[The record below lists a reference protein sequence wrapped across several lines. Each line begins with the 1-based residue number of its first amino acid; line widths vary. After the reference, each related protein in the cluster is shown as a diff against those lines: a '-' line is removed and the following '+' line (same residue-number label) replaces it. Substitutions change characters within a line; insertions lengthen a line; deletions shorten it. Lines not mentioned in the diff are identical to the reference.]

1 MTSNRCIPI
10 KNTLGLK
17 CSRVLCVR
25 VIHLFSVV
33 FYEVRALHK
42 FDTKRVINET
52 PMKWLSVFNKTT
64 SCSDRDSCILTGYI
78 PYPRTGVARDFT
90 RALKVNCILL
100 SKRLCIRYEA
110 QCTRQTCSEICLARS
125 LLVCKG
131 GLTCCIR
138 LL

>member
-1 MTSNRCIPI
+1 MQSEERKKERKKKERKKEKKKKKKIGRHPVFVTSNRCIPI

-78 PYPRTGVARDFT
+78 PPPAPASRGILP
-90 RALKVNCILL
+90 AL
-100 SKRLCIRYEA
+100 
-110 QCTRQTCSEICLARS
+110 
-125 LLVCKG
+125 
-131 GLTCCIR
+131 
-138 LL
+138 